1 MGKQVKVK
9 LLELEKKQVDLL
21 MELRKRGY
29 PRLQQPQLN
38 AYINGAVTTPQ
49 AQAVMQIV
57 DGILDEWENEKR

>member
-49 AQAVMQIV
+49 AQAVMRIV
-57 DGILDEWENEKR
+57 DDILDEWENEVG

>member
-1 MGKQVKVK
+1 MGKQVKVR
-9 LLELEKKQVDLL
+9 LAELEKKQKDLL
-21 MELRKRGY
+21 DVVRTKGY

-57 DGILDEWENEKR
+57 GEILDEWENEAG